1 VFRTAT
7 LAAALAASAC
17 GVPPERSIVDQFFEQ
32 SKLRDKTALQHT
44 ATVIFEPHVNGIV
57 EKFDITSVAPEENGS
72 KNVTVRADVKQ
83 PDGRTVQKTIVLT
96 LSRGVLKDD
105 PDADR
110 RWIVTGF
117 IDSIPRL

>member
-1 VFRTAT
+1 V
-7 LAAALAASAC
+7 
-17 GVPPERSIVDQFFEQ
+17 
-32 SKLRDKTALQHT
+32 RDKTALEHT

-57 EKFDITSVAPEENGS
+57 ERFDITNVAPELNGS

-83 PDGRTVQKTIVLT
+83 PDGRMVQKMIVVT

-105 PDADR
+105 PDGDR

-117 IDSIPRL
+117 IDSPPRS